1 MVLLERG
8 IMSPQAPQSIFT
20 ISEEM
25 KWRNGKT
32 DEEVANKDGSGRILC
47 SAKIR

>member
-1 MVLLERG
+1 VLLERG

-25 KWRNGKT
+25 KRRNGKT
-32 DEEVANKDGSGRILC
+32 DEEVANKDGGGRILC